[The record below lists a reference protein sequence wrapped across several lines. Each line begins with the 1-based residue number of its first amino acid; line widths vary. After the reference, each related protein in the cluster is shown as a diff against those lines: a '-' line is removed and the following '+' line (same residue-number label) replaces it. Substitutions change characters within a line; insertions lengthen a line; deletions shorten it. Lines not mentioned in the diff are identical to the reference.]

1 MQRDLYSASKSDHEL
16 KDYLEYAKLK
26 QIVISPNALFE
37 LEMDNFKKIID
48 DASDEGLFVLNKEY
62 IIEWKR
68 DQANLVPQEKQKEK
82 IEIPAKMVEVQKTN
96 YIYAKEVSADIK
108 IRHELDVTNRINT
121 KGKVSEFKDY
131 FNERFKTLS
140 AILMKHAGMN
150 LIASKDLKR
159 INKNE
164 EFVII
169 GMLLEK
175 GVTKNGNVML
185 RFDDDYGTFN
195 VVVTQ
200 KDPVVFDVAKNIVND
215 DVVAIRGI
223 KLGENIMIGNNI
235 EYPDLPHRS
244 YKKIDSELYA
254 IAISD
259 MHIGSK
265 IFHETEFQRFID
277 WLSMKNVTEAEKEI
291 VGKIKYLFVAGDS
304 VDGIGIY
311 PQQITEL
318 DIFDIYEQFDRL
330 TDFIE
335 QIPEHIEV
343 IIGTGNHD
351 PVRLADPQPAI
362 SKEYAKNLY
371 AMNNVHF
378 VGSPSWI
385 EIEGLKTLMYHGNSM
400 FSLQLALNL
409 DATKPEE
416 TMKEMLRRRDLSP
429 IYGARHPILPEK
441 GGYMLIK
448 EEPDIFIT
456 GHIHSNGYDNYKG
469 TVIVNPGC
477 WQDQTIYQRE
487 QGHIPTPC
495 RLPIIKLSNGKIQE
509 KFFLNESN
517 IE

>member
-1 MQRDLYSASKSDHEL
+1 
-16 KDYLEYAKLK
+16 
-26 QIVISPNALFE
+26 
-37 LEMDNFKKIID
+37 MDNFKKIID

-277 WLSMKNVTEAEKEI
+277 WLSMKNVTEAEK
-291 VGKIKYLFVAGDS
+291 
-304 VDGIGIY
+304 
-311 PQQITEL
+311 
-318 DIFDIYEQFDRL
+318 RL
-330 TDFIE
+330 W
-335 QIPEHIEV
+335 
-343 IIGTGNHD
+343 
-351 PVRLADPQPAI
+351 
-362 SKEYAKNLY
+362 AK
-371 AMNNVHF
+371 
-378 VGSPSWI
+378 
-385 EIEGLKTLMYHGNSM
+385 
-400 FSLQLALNL
+400 
-409 DATKPEE
+409 
-416 TMKEMLRRRDLSP
+416 
-429 IYGARHPILPEK
+429 
-441 GGYMLIK
+441 
-448 EEPDIFIT
+448 
-456 GHIHSNGYDNYKG
+456 
-469 TVIVNPGC
+469 
-477 WQDQTIYQRE
+477 
-487 QGHIPTPC
+487 
-495 RLPIIKLSNGKIQE
+495 
-509 KFFLNESN
+509 
-517 IE
+517 